1 MSAVL
6 ALVGNDEETL
16 KFYAES
22 LKETFSKVHAN
33 VTNHVANHNIPVRVY
48 LNNRNPSVFELDVV
62 DRESLATAIFQISM
76 ADDFQLSAN
85 VDRRDAKSYHLTQ
98 VGHATALS
106 DFEDMV
112 GTYINKLTQYYSK
125 KAADKAA
132 LYSLDY

>member
-6 ALVGNDEETL
+6 ALVADHEETL
-16 KFYAES
+16 KFYRES

-33 VTNHVANHNIPVRVY
+33 VTNHVANHNIPVKIY

-76 ADDFQLSAN
+76 ADDFQLSVN
-85 VDRRDAKSYHLTQ
+85 VGRQDPKSYHLTQ
-98 VGHATALS
+98 AGHATALS
-106 DFEDMV
+106 DFEGMV
-112 GTYINKLTQYYSK
+112 GAYINNLTQYHLK

-132 LYSLDY
+132 LYDLDY

>member
-33 VTNHVANHNIPVRVY
+33 VTNHVANHKIPVNVY
-48 LNNRNPSVFELDVV
+48 LSDRNSSVFELDVV
-62 DRESLATAIFQISM
+62 DEESLATAIFQISM
-76 ADDFQLSAN
+76 ADDFQLSVN
-85 VDRRDAKSYHLTQ
+85 VGRQDPKSYHLTQ

-106 DFEDMV
+106 DFEGMV
-112 GTYINKLTQYYSK
+112 GAYINNLTQYHLK
-125 KAADKAA
+125 QAADKAA
-132 LYSLDY
+132 LYDLDY